1 MIDLAHIH
9 PMLVHFPLALLPLSV
24 AALLVAQVRDGT
36 PFGRSCWAR
45 SGTMLLVLAALA
57 ALAAAAFGDMALDIA
72 VEHGTSLAKLE
83 DHEDLGMTSA
93 FLMGTLAIVQLWFFA
108 RRGQSRTLGWLL
120 ILAAVAVLATTLTT
134 AWFGGNLVY
143 QLGVNVGI

>member
-1 MIDLAHIH
+1 MIELAHIH

-45 SGTMLLVLAALA
+45 SGTLLLVLAALG

-72 VEHGTSLAKLE
+72 VQHGTPLAKLE
-83 DHEDLGMTSA
+83 DHEELGMTSA
-93 FLMGTLAIVQLWFFA
+93 WLMAALAALQLWFFA

-120 ILAAVAVLATTLTT
+120 VLGGVAILATTLTA
-134 AWFGGNLVY
+134 AWFGGDLVY
-143 QLGVNVGI
+143 HLGVNVGA